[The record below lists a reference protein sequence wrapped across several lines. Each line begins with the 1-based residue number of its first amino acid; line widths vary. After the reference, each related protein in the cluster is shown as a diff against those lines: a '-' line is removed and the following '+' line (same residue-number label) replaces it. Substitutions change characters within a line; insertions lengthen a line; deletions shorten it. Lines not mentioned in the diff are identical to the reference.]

1 MYALQ
6 RLSAYGEKNVEQDKT
21 SLANPLSIEL
31 CMPHSPNVTIT
42 IANSAEALAEEL

>member
-1 MYALQ
+1 MSGSKKL
-6 RLSAYGEKNVEQDKT
+6 LAYGEKIVEQDKT